1 MDGLVEDDIVLA
13 VLARHLRVGR
23 AVAVGVVAEQDA
35 IDLQTFGYLHG
46 CALGDAHLVVVLG
59 RGEDDE
65 ALVATGD
72 EVGAEDT
79 PVAKGLHLVRIVR
92 LLRILRSLLVRLV
105 CLGWTGSC
113 FFLLIGLDDDAASQ
127 IYTHTQSSLIDHH
140 DELLVA
146 RGRDAQFHG
155 KYGTL
160 SCSHAHRE
168 RRAGLERAV
177 DTIGEVLHAIACFQ
191 HTYRLGAVGI
201 DAGAI
206 VVEGNDLGSLGRVVE
221 DGILVGRIGVV
232 DVHDAEVGTQQA
244 IGVETDLVKLRAL
257 GHFDGISQLVG
268 VLTTDQ
274 LGRNG
279 CRIDLVAHL
288 FALIVNFHVHQFEDV
303 SREGATLGRHDK
315 TSLDGLAAV

>member
-1 MDGLVEDDIVLA
+1 M
-13 VLARHLRVGR
+13 
-23 AVAVGVVAEQDA
+23 
-35 IDLQTFGYLHG
+35 
-46 CALGDAHLVVVLG
+46 GDAHLVIVLL

-72 EVGAEDT
+72 EVGAEDA
-79 PVAKGLHLVRIVR
+79 PVAKGLHHVGIVR

-127 IYTHTQSSLIDHH
+127 IYTHAQGGLIDHH
-140 DELLVA
+140 DKLLVA
-146 RGRDAQFHG
+146 CGRDAQLHG

-177 DTIGEVLHAIACFQ
+177 DTVGEVLHTIACFQ
-191 HTYRLGAVGI
+191 HTCRLGAVGI

-206 VVEGNDLGSLGRVVE
+206 VVEGNDLGPLGRVVE

-232 DVHDAEVGTQQA
+232 DVHDAEVGTQQTR
-244 IGVETDLVKLRAL
+244 GVETDLVKLRAH
-257 GHFDGISQLVG
+257 GHFDSISQLMR
-268 VLTTDQ
+268 VLVADQ
-274 LGRNG
+274 LGRHG
-279 CRIDLVAHL
+279 SRGHA
-288 FALIVNFHVHQFEDV
+288 AFHFLSVFIESDVHQLEHV
-303 SREGATLGRHDK
+303 CTQGATLGGHDK
-315 TSLDGLAAV
+315 SRLEGLAAVGDQSLFFLYAA